1 MSYPYTD
8 LEETDDWKQVLEL
21 PKAQQHKRDAP
32 SQEELEL
39 YPEVTMSD
47 MEDEAPKPAAKPAAV
62 AQPAAPA
69 APATPATQ
77 PATAPAAPAAPAV
90 PQYVEHSGTGLLPLP
105 NRGYV
110 PSPPA
115 AAVADETM
123 SGGKVIRES
132 KNWNIVGI
140 MFNIREQIKLYHW
153 QTSSFA
159 QHKTT
164 DELVKSLDANIDA
177 FVEAYMGTYGR
188 PSAGKTLP
196 VKNLTSQG
204 MKAYLRK
211 TRGFLIKTLPTK
223 IHPDDKD
230 LLAIRDTILG
240 DVDKAMYLF
249 TLA

>member
-1 MSYPYTD
+1 MANPDDLNDILEFMQKTD
-8 LEETDDWKQVLEL
+8 
-21 PKAQQHKRDAP
+21 R
-32 SQEELEL
+32 EELENTFGPSL
-39 YPEVTMSD
+39 
-47 MEDEAPKPAAKPAAV
+47 KNLPAAAPV
-62 AQPAAPA
+62 APA
-69 APATPATQ
+69 G
-77 PATAPAAPAAPAV
+77 
-90 PQYVEHSGTGLLPLP
+90 PQSVEHPGTGLLPLP
-105 NRGYV
+105 NKAYV
-110 PSPPA
+110 PAPPPA
-115 AAVADETM
+115 NETM
-123 SGGKVIRES
+123 SGGKVLRES
-132 KNWNIVGI
+132 KNWNMVGI
-140 MFNIREQIKLYHW
+140 LFNICEQIKLYHW

-164 DELVKSLDANIDA
+164 DELVKTLDANIDA

-211 TRGFLIKTLPTK
+211 TRAFLIKTLPTK

>member
-39 YPEVTMSD
+39 YPEITMSD
-47 MEDEAPKPAAKPAAV
+47 MEDEAPKPAATAT
-62 AQPAAPA
+62 QPAA
-69 APATPATQ
+69 PATQ
-77 PATAPAAPAAPAV
+77 PATAPATPAA

-110 PSPPA
+110 PAPPA
-115 AAVADETM
+115 AAPADETM
-123 SGGKVIRES
+123 SGGKVLREA
-132 KNWNIVGI
+132 KNWNMVGI
-140 MFNIREQIKLYHW
+140 LFNIREQIKLYHW

-240 DVDKAMYLF
+240 EVDKAMYLF

>member
-1 MSYPYTD
+1 MSGPYSD
-8 LEETDDWKQVLEL
+8 PEDPLHWKNVLKL
-21 PKAQQHKRDAP
+21 PEAFKHKRDTP
-32 SQEELEL
+32 SQEELEM

-47 MEDEAPKPAAKPAAV
+47 LEDEAPKPAAAAT
-62 AQPAAPA
+62 QPAAPA
-69 APATPATQ
+69 TQPAEPA
-77 PATAPAAPAAPAV
+77 PATAPAVAAA

-105 NRGYV
+105 NKAYV
-110 PSPPA
+110 PAPPPA
-115 AAVADETM
+115 SAQADVTM
-123 SGGKVIRES
+123 SGGKVLREA
-132 KNWNIVGI
+132 KNWNMVGVL
-140 MFNIREQIKLYHW
+140 FNIREQIKLYHW

-164 DELVKSLDANIDA
+164 DDLVKSLDANIDA

>member
-1 MSYPYTD
+1 MSDPYSD
-8 LEETDDWKQVLEL
+8 PEDPLHWKNVLKL
-21 PKAQQHKRDAP
+21 PEAFKHKRDTP
-32 SQEELEL
+32 SQEELEM

-47 MEDEAPKPAAKPAAV
+47 LEDEATPKPEKKSAV
-62 AQPAAPA
+62 PE
-69 APATPATQ
+69 TPERPVQ
-77 PATAPAAPAAPAV
+77 QTAPPKESVSVQKEPA
-90 PQYVEHSGTGLLPLP
+90 GTGLLPLP
-105 NRGYV
+105 NKPYV
-110 PSPPA
+110 PAPPPA
-115 AAVADETM
+115 SAEADVTM
-123 SGGKVIRES
+123 SGGKVLREA
-132 KNWNIVGI
+132 KNWNMVGVL
-140 MFNIREQIKLYHW
+140 FNIREQIKLYHW

-164 DELVKSLDANIDA
+164 DELVKTLDTNIDA

>member
-47 MEDEAPKPAAKPAAV
+47 MEDEAPKPAAA
-62 AQPAAPA
+62 
-69 APATPATQ
+69 ATQ
-77 PATAPAAPAAPAV
+77 PAEPSAPASQPTAAPASPAAPAV

-105 NRGYV
+105 KNTYV
-110 PSPPA
+110 PAPPPA
-115 AAVADETM
+115 SADETM
-123 SGGKVIRES
+123 SGGKPIREA
-132 KNWNIVGI
+132 KNWNMVGI
-140 MFNIREQIKLYHW
+140 LFNIREQIKLYHW

-164 DELVKSLDANIDA
+164 DELVKSLDTNIDA

-249 TLA
+249 TLT

>member
-8 LEETDDWKQVLEL
+8 LEETDDWKKVLEL
-21 PKAQQHKRDAP
+21 PKAQEHKRDAP

-47 MEDEAPKPAAKPAAV
+47 MEDEAPKPATAATQAAAPAA
-62 AQPAAPA
+62 QPA
-69 APATPATQ
+69 APATPAT
-77 PATAPAAPAAPAV
+77 PATPAAPAV

-105 NRGYV
+105 NKGYV
-110 PSPPA
+110 PSPPPA
-115 AAVADETM
+115 ATAADETM
-123 SGGKVIRES
+123 SGGKVLREA
-132 KNWNIVGI
+132 KNWNMVGI
-140 MFNIREQIKLYHW
+140 LFNIREQIKLYHW

-164 DELVKSLDANIDA
+164 DELVKTLDTNIDA

-249 TLA
+249 TLT

>member
-1 MSYPYTD
+1 MSGPYSD
-8 LEETDDWKQVLEL
+8 PEDPLHWKNVLKL
-21 PKAQQHKRDAP
+21 PEAFKHKRDTP
-32 SQEELEL
+32 SQEELEM

-47 MEDEAPKPAAKPAAV
+47 LEDEATPKPEKKSAV
-62 AQPAAPA
+62 PE
-69 APATPATQ
+69 TPERPEQ
-77 PATAPAAPAAPAV
+77 QTAPPKESVSVQKEP
-90 PQYVEHSGTGLLPLP
+90 PGTGPLPLP
-105 NRGYV
+105 TKPYV
-110 PSPPA
+110 PAPPPA
-115 AAVADETM
+115 SAEADVTM
-123 SGGKVIRES
+123 SGGKVLREAR
-132 KNWNIVGI
+132 NWNMVGVL
-140 MFNIREQIKLYHW
+140 FNIREQIKLYHW

-164 DELVKSLDANIDA
+164 DDLVKSLDTNIDA